1 MTPSLGAFAAVSDS
15 LAADLRDYQS
25 RAPRFAWW
33 RTDCPGLGGAF
44 ATLEQRWITYSV
56 QRPKLAGPLDPAR
69 AATDTAF
76 YSGWTP
82 SNRAMRDRDVPDRRA
97 NGASVRCLALRQGK
111 NHVVLWAGVDWHR
124 VPWLGGD
131 RGADMPRGRA

>member
-1 MTPSLGAFAAVSDS
+1 M
-15 LAADLRDYQS
+15 
-25 RAPRFAWW
+25 
-33 RTDCPGLGGAF
+33 TDCPVPGGAF
-44 ATLEQRWITYSV
+44 ATHEARWITSRV
-56 QRPKLAGPLDPAR
+56 QRPKLARTVDPAHV
-69 AATDTAF
+69 ATDNALC
-76 YSGWTP
+76 SGWTP

-131 RGADMPRGRA
+131 RGADMPRG